1 MTTQEDKI
9 KEKLEEAIKLIGPER
24 DNWLERPIYDFLHRY
39 GPMLCIDVVL
49 IPLEDKPSVILGK
62 RNNQGVAPGEWW
74 IFGGRADKSVNYQKI
89 AKEKV
94 KKEIGIDINIVQE
107 DFLGFATIVFKPN
120 NKEDNLRNY
129 NVSTPNL
136 CFAKQ
141 IKIDEKSINASDGHS
156 TWKKFHSIDESWP
169 PYVIHAVASAWKR
182 FYPKEWNK
190 NLSPKVKKILSDN
203 SIFIHLNYEKLVP

>member
-9 KEKLEEAIKLIGPER
+9 KDKLDEAIKLIGPER
-24 DNWLERPIYDFLHRY
+24 DNWLERPLYDFLHRY
-39 GPMLCIDVVL
+39 GSMLCIDVV
-49 IPLEDKPSVILGK
+49 IVPQDDKPSVILGK

-74 IFGGRADKSVNYQKI
+74 IFGGRADKAVNYQKV

-94 KKEIGIDINIVQE
+94 KKEIGVDIDISPE
-107 DFLGFATIVFKPN
+107 DFLGFATVVFPPN
-120 NKEDNLRNY
+120 KKEDNKRDY

-136 CFAKQ
+136 CFTKQ
-141 IKIDEKSINASDGHS
+141 IKINEKSINASDGHS

-169 PYVIHAVASAWKR
+169 PYVIHAVASAWRR

-190 NLSPKVKKILSDN
+190 NLSPNVKKILSQ
-203 SIFIHLNYEKLVP
+203 SKHFMPLNYEKLFP